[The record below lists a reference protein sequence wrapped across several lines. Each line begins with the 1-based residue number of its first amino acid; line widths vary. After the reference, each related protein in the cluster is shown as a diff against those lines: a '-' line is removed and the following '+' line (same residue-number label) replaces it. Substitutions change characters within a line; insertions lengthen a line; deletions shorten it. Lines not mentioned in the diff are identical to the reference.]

1 MPKSK
6 TLFLVR
12 HAKSSW
18 DDVALDDKDRPLNER
33 GKEEAPRMGKHL
45 AGYDVKPDLITSSP
59 AVRALKTAE
68 KIAKELG
75 FKKSDVVVDE
85 GLYTFDGGSLTDVIK
100 GFDDKYRSVMMV
112 GHNPAITSFAN
123 ELSGV
128 GIDNIPTCGVVLLE
142 FDARKWKDIEKG
154 SGKLLE
160 FDYPKK
166 LWGKA

>member
-1 MPKSK
+1 MAKSK
-6 TLFLVR
+6 TLFIVR

-18 DDVALDDKDRPLNER
+18 DDTGLDDRERPLNER
-33 GKEEAPRMGKHL
+33 GKEEAPKMGKHL
-45 AGYDVKPDLITSSP
+45 AGYAVRPELITSSP

-75 FKKSDVVVDE
+75 FKKSDVLVNE

-100 GFDDKYRSVMMV
+100 GFDDKYRSVMLI
-112 GHNPAITSFAN
+112 GHNPAITALVN
-123 ELSGV
+123 ELSNTR
-128 GIDNIPTCGVVLLE
+128 IDNVPTCGVVLLE
-142 FDARKWKDIEKG
+142 FGSGSWKDIENG
-154 SGKLLE
+154 SGKLLD

>member
-1 MPKSK
+1 MAKSRR
-6 TLFLVR
+6 LFLVR

-18 DDVALDDKDRPLNER
+18 DDISLDDRERPLNER

-45 AGYDVKPDLITSSP
+45 AGYDIKPDMITSSP

-75 FKKSDVVVDE
+75 FKKSDVVADE
-85 GLYTFDGGSLTDVIK
+85 GIYTFGGGSLMDVVR

-123 ELSGV
+123 ELSNA

-142 FDARKWKDIEKG
+142 FDAAKWKDVGKG
-154 SGKLLE
+154 GGRLLE

>member
-6 TLFLVR
+6 TLFIVR

-18 DDVALDDKDRPLNER
+18 DEAGLDDRERPLNER
-33 GKEEAPRMGKHL
+33 GKEEAPKMGKHL
-45 AGYDVKPDLITSSP
+45 AGYSVKPDLITSSP

-75 FKKSDVVVDE
+75 FKKSDVVADE
-85 GLYTFDGGSLTDVIK
+85 GIYTFNGGSLMDVVR
-100 GFDDKYRSVMMV
+100 GFDDRYKSVMMV

-123 ELSGV
+123 ELSNA
-128 GIDNIPTCGVVLLE
+128 GIDNIPTCGVVLLRL
-142 FDARKWKDIEKG
+142 DTAKWKDVGKG
-154 SGKLLE
+154 AGTLLE

-166 LWGKA
+166 LWGRA

>member
-1 MPKSK
+1 MAKSK
-6 TLFLVR
+6 TLFIVR

-18 DDVALDDKDRPLNER
+18 DDTALDDKDRPLNER
-33 GKEEAPRMGKHL
+33 GKEEAPKIGKHL
-45 AGYDVKPDLITSSP
+45 AGYAVKPDLITSSP

-85 GLYTFDGGSLTDVIK
+85 GIYTFNGGSLMDVVK